1 MITSI
6 IDYIALYPTVRY
18 AFIAILLISVSAAL
32 VGVSQVLK
40 RYSMIG
46 DGLSHVSFG
55 SMAIATVLGLTT
67 PIYVTLPL
75 TVISAILLLRV
86 KSSSKI
92 KGDSA
97 IAMISSAALAF
108 GYIILNLFADR
119 SSDASADACATLFGS
134 GIVGIGPKDVILCTA
149 LSSVVLIV
157 FILFYNKIFA
167 VTFDEDFATATGTRS
182 GYYNTVIA
190 VITAVTVVLAMNL
203 LGALL
208 ASALVIV
215 PALCA
220 MRLFKTFKSV
230 TVCAVVISI
239 LSATVGTL
247 ISLMLAT
254 ATGPTVV
261 AVDLAF
267 FFASFL
273 IGSIINKRK

>member
-1 MITSI
+1 MITTV
-6 IDYIALYPTVRY
+6 IDYISLYPTVRY

-32 VGVSQVLK
+32 VGVSLVLK

-55 SMAIATVLGLTT
+55 AMAIATVLGLTT

-75 TVISAILLLRV
+75 TLISAVLLLRV

-108 GYIILNLFADR
+108 GYIILNLFGGR
-119 SSDASADACATLFGS
+119 TGNASADACATLFGS
-134 GIVGIGPKDVILCTA
+134 GIIGIDLKDVILCSI
-149 LSSVVLIV
+149 LSCVVLTV

-167 VTFDEDFATATGTRS
+167 VTFDEDFATATGIRA
-182 GYYNTVIA
+182 GAYNTVIA
-190 VITAVTVVLAMNL
+190 MITAVTVVLAMNL

-208 ASALVIV
+208 ASALIIF

-220 MRLFKTFKSV
+220 MRLFKTFKAV

-239 LSATVGTL
+239 VAATIGTILSL
-247 ISLMLAT
+247 ILAT

-261 AVDLAF
+261 AVDLAIF
-267 FFASFL
+267 FMSFI
-273 IGSIINKRK
+273 IGSITNKRN

>member
-1 MITSI
+1 
-6 IDYIALYPTVRY
+6 
-18 AFIAILLISVSAAL
+18 
-32 VGVSQVLK
+32 
-40 RYSMIG
+40 MIG

-55 SMAIATVLGLTT
+55 AMAIATVLGLTT

-75 TVISAILLLRV
+75 TLISAVLLLRV

-108 GYIILNLFADR
+108 GYIILNLFGDR
-119 SSDASADACATLFGS
+119 TGNASADACATLFGS
-134 GIVGIGPKDVILCTA
+134 GIIGIDLKDVILCSI
-149 LSSVVLIV
+149 LSCVVLTV

-167 VTFDEDFATATGTRS
+167 VTFDEDFATATGIRA
-182 GYYNTVIA
+182 GAYNTVIA
-190 VITAVTVVLAMNL
+190 MITAVTVVLAMNL

-208 ASALVIV
+208 ASALIIF

-220 MRLFKTFKSV
+220 MRLFKTFKAV

-239 LSATVGTL
+239 VAATIGTILSL
-247 ISLMLAT
+247 ILAT

-261 AVDLAF
+261 AVDLAIF
-267 FFASFL
+267 FMSFI
-273 IGSIINKRK
+273 IGSITNKRN